1 MILTAFPVGFL
12 AGLFGIGGGLIT
24 VPFLFFIFD
33 SLNVNQDYLMHLAIG
48 TTFSIII
55 PTSIVSALTHKKH
68 GSVDFSV
75 IKNYGT
81 FVIPGV
87 LSGSIFAANLDTKSL
102 LLFFSIIVFVLG
114 TYLIN
119 LKNKTDELK
128 VNFNLI
134 PRILF
139 GFVSGFISAIM
150 GIGGA
155 IMSVPILRYFG
166 HPISKAICSA
176 VAIGTIISLFG

>member
-33 SLNVNQDYLMHLAIG
+33 SLNVNQDYSMHLAVG

-75 IKNYGT
+75 IKNYGI

-87 LSGSIFAANLDTKSL
+87 LSGTIFAANLHTKSL
-102 LLFFSIIVFVLG
+102 LLFFAIIVFALG
-114 TYLIN
+114 AYLIN

-134 PRILF
+134 PRILL
-139 GFVSGFISAIM
+139 GFVSGFISATM

-155 IMSVPILRYFG
+155 IMNVPI
-166 HPISKAICSA
+166 
-176 VAIGTIISLFG
+176 